1 MAIVFYVLAAI
12 SLMACLY
19 GASESKYDIV
29 AYAAA
34 AAIMLFFMGG
44 VLNYLSDILDK
55 LRDID
60 NKRQQSATEN
70 KE

>member
-1 MAIVFYVLAAI
+1 MALVFYVLAAI
-12 SLMACLY
+12 SVMGCIY
-19 GASESKYDIV
+19 GASESKIDIV
-29 AYAAA
+29 IYAAA

-60 NKRQQSATEN
+60 NKRQQSAPEN